1 MVSLVSLYDDPFGYP
16 SCLELAKNPKN
27 RKNRWCSDGHRPL
40 SQLPRHSGQATEGI
54 SYQAG
59 TKKKISGFGS
69 FVLGIFK
76 DESHGH
82 GSTTCMDSYRWSN
95 HLSAVFKEE
104 IRFPLAQDRSKDL
117 PLRSRVFW
125 PRYRTSLALMLMCL
139 LTLGPWGGPVIPC
152 RRW

>member
-59 TKKKISGFGS
+59 TKKKSV
-69 FVLGIFK
+69 VLGRSSLVFSRTK
-76 DESHGH
+76 V
-82 GSTTCMDSYRWSN
+82 MDTVAPPAWTRIDGRTISRLFSRKRFDFPWPKIGVRTYRYALEYSG
-95 HLSAVFKEE
+95 
-104 IRFPLAQDRSKDL
+104 QDIVL
-117 PLRSRVFW
+117 P
-125 PRYRTSLALMLMCL
+125 
-139 LTLGPWGGPVIPC
+139 
-152 RRW
+152 